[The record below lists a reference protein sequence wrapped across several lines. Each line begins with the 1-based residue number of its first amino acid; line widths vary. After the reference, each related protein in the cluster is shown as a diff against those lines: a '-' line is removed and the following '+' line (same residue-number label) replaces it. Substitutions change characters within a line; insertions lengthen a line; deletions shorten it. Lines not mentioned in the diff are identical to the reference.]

1 MARSAQLERFKRRL
15 DAIPSAVKNAV
26 KPSLEK
32 SGNELVAQMKRAV
45 PIDTGA
51 LRDSLTMTP
60 SGQATPAYSQPG
72 GTHVV
77 PENAVVV
84 TAGNSDVRY
93 AHLVEYGTTKANAEP
108 YFWPSLRALKDKIKR
123 RTANAIRDAV
133 RKDWGR

>member
-1 MARSAQLERFKRRL
+1 
-15 DAIPSAVKNAV
+15 
-26 KPSLEK
+26 
-32 SGNELVAQMKRAV
+32 
-45 PIDTGA
+45 
-51 LRDSLTMTP
+51 MTP